1 MLRIFTRFFRSKT
14 DVSSLPLGRWNT
26 ITIPEK
32 ANSEILVRN
41 AIEKNA
47 YWGNHDH
54 CGSEICKT
62 PREFSSMPKQNQ
74 SEYKQKDLIY
84 YQNDPHWPFIL

>member
-1 MLRIFTRFFRSKT
+1 MLRLFTRFFRSKT
-14 DVSSLPLGRWNT
+14 DISSLPLGRWNT
-26 ITIPEK
+26 ISIPEE
-32 ANSEILVRN
+32 ANREILVRN

-62 PREFSSMPKQNQ
+62 PRA
-74 SEYKQKDLIY
+74 DLR
-84 YQNDPHWPFIL
+84 FIRPALCLLSYRTC